1 VEDETPKP
9 APPAKRTEAEEAAHQ
24 RVVAAMYAGPRW
36 IKVTRR
42 DGSVT
47 WMQYDEGM

>member
-1 VEDETPKP
+1 MEETPKP
-9 APPAKRTEAEEAAHQ
+9 APEKRTEAQELMHQ
-24 RVVAAMYAGPRW
+24 RAVKAMYAGPRW
-36 IKVTRR
+36 VKVTRR